1 MQDSVLARI
10 EAATNT
16 VSRIAAFA
24 GVMGM
29 LIIGVLTTLDVVV
42 LRSFFNSPIAGSNE
56 FLGTIF
62 AVAISAV
69 LLSGLAQRAS
79 LEIDFVK
86 LVVSE
91 RTAEWLRIFGHTLF
105 LLILCITSWQ
115 VFAYS
120 FEAMAIGKITIV
132 LQWQL
137 WPFLLAISC
146 FFALCVPIQAVVV
159 MSMIAEELA
168 KTSDGAALAKDAVL
182 AKDAALAKDKARVPA
197 TDKRIYA
204 IFVTMCAG
212 AVAIAAAA
220 YYGTTAFQST
230 LSSAST
236 AFSVSIFFVL
246 WVLILLFVPIAA
258 ALVISALIG
267 TGVLMGYP
275 TALTILGSETVGLI
289 TSEDLAVLPL
299 FMIMGA
305 LAGVAGLS
313 SDIYRLAHATF
324 APFRGGLALAS
335 VGGCAGFGALTG
347 SSLATVATIGSVA
360 IPEMR
365 QRGYAMQLS
374 TGSIAAGGTLGQ
386 LVPPSTAIVLYAI
399 LVEQSIGRLYIA
411 VLIPAAI
418 TIVLYVAAIMIW
430 VAINPKIAPGRSPFN
445 GKEFLHALY
454 ACKSVFLLFG
464 IVIGG
469 IYTGYFTAT
478 EAAAVGATL
487 AFIICLYRGKL
498 NRASLGEVIG
508 EATRSTSM
516 LYFVI
521 IGAMVISF
529 FFGTSGLPQTLLNAL
544 TGLGLSNLSVL
555 GLLIGVFIVLGT
567 IMDSFA
573 IMIVTAGIASA
584 IVQSLGYDPIWWG
597 IMMVVLVE
605 LGVLTPPF
613 GMNLFVMK
621 ALVPD
626 ERMST
631 IFRGVMPFVVAD
643 LFKIALLVAFPA
655 LVLWLPT
662 LAFSR

>member
-1 MQDSVLARI
+1 MHDRMLARV
-10 EAATNT
+10 EALSNAI
-16 VSRIAAFA
+16 SRVAAFV
-24 GVMGM
+24 GVVGM

-42 LRSFFNSPIAGSNE
+42 LRSIFNSPIAGSNE

-62 AVAISAV
+62 AVAIAAV
-69 LLSGLAQRAS
+69 LVSGLAQRAS
-79 LEIDFVK
+79 LEIDFIK
-86 LVVSE
+86 LLVSD
-91 RTAEWLRIFGHTLF
+91 RTAEWFRIFGQVLF
-105 LLILCITSWQ
+105 LLILCLTSWQ
-115 VFAYS
+115 VFVYS
-120 FEAMAIGKITIV
+120 FEALNIGKITIV
-132 LQWQL
+132 LQWPL
-137 WPFLLAISC
+137 WPFLLAISL
-146 FFALCVPIQAVVV
+146 FFALCIPIQVVV
-159 MSMIAEELA
+159 ILAMISERLHPGTAEKAA
-168 KTSDGAALAKDAVL
+168 KTGERPRDP
-182 AKDAALAKDKARVPA
+182 RV
-197 TDKRIYA
+197 Y
-204 IFVTMCAG
+204 
-212 AVAIAAAA
+212 AIAAAMFA
-220 YYGTTAFQST
+220 AAALLAGAVYFGATEMQPV
-230 LSSAST
+230 LSGAST
-236 AFSVSIFFVL
+236 AFSISIFFLL

-267 TGVLMGYP
+267 TGVLMGFP

-305 LAGVAGLS
+305 LAGVAGMS

-324 APFRGGLALAS
+324 APLRGGLALAS

-360 IPEMR
+360 IPEMK
-365 QRGYAMQLS
+365 QRGYSMPLS

-399 LVEQSIGRLYIA
+399 LVEESIGRLYIA
-411 VLIPAAI
+411 VLIPALL
-418 TIVLYVAAIMIW
+418 TIVLYAATIMIW
-430 VAINPKIAPGRSPFN
+430 VAFRPKIAPGRAPFDLR
-445 GKEFLHALY
+445 EFLQALY
-454 ACKSVFLLFG
+454 GCQSVFVLFG
-464 IVIGG
+464 VVIGG
-469 IYTGYFTAT
+469 IYTGFFTAT
-478 EAAAVGATL
+478 EAAAVGATI
-487 AFIICLYRGKL
+487 AFVICVYRGKL
-498 NRASLGEVIG
+498 NRATLGEVIG
-508 EATRSTSM
+508 ESTRSTSM

-529 FFGTSGLPQTLLNAL
+529 FFGTSGLPQTLLNSL
-544 TGLGLSNLSVL
+544 TGLGLSNLSVIV
-555 GLLIGVFIVLGT
+555 LLIGVFIVLGT

-626 ERMST
+626 ERMSA
-631 IFRGVMPFVVAD
+631 IYRGVIPFVLAD
-643 LFKIALLVAFPA
+643 LIKIALLIAFPA
-655 LVLWLPT
+655 LILWLPT

>member
-1 MQDSVLARI
+1 MLARI
-10 EAATNT
+10 QAITNATSRMAAL
-16 VSRIAAFA
+16 V
-24 GVMGM
+24 GVVGM
-29 LIIGVLTTLDVVV
+29 LIIGVLTTFDVVV
-42 LRSFFNSPIAGSNE
+42 LRSVFNSPIAGSNE

-86 LVVSE
+86 LVVSD
-91 RTAEWLRIFGHTLF
+91 RVAGWMRVFGHMLF
-105 LLILCITSWQ
+105 LLILCVTSWQ

-120 FEAMAIGKITIV
+120 LEALSIGKITIV
-132 LQWQL
+132 LQWPL
-137 WPFLLAISC
+137 WPFLLAIS
-146 FFALCVPIQAVVV
+146 FFFFLCVPIQIVVV
-159 MSMIAEELA
+159 LSMISEQLQSDSAAE
-168 KTSDGAALAKDAVL
+168 
-182 AKDAALAKDKARVPA
+182 ARERRSGS
-197 TDKRIYA
+197 RIYM
-204 IFVTMCAG
+204 IFAAMFAG
-212 AVAIAAAA
+212 AVLLAAAV
-220 YYGTTAFQST
+220 YFGTSILQPA

-236 AFSVSIFFVL
+236 AFSISIFFLL
-246 WVLILLFVPIAA
+246 WALILLFIPIAA
-258 ALVISALIG
+258 ALVICALIG

-360 IPEMR
+360 IPEMK
-365 QRGYAMQLS
+365 QRGYAMQLC
-374 TGSIAAGGTLGQ
+374 TGSISAGGTLGQ
-386 LVPPSTAIVLYAI
+386 LIPPSTAIVLYAI

-418 TIVLYVAAIMIW
+418 TIILYAAAIAIW
-430 VAINPKIAPGRSPFN
+430 VALNPKIAPGRAPFDT
-445 GKEFLHALY
+445 KEFLRALY
-454 ACKSVFLLFG
+454 DCKSVFLLFG

-469 IYTGYFTAT
+469 IYTGFFTAT
-478 EAAAVGATL
+478 EAAAVGATI
-487 AFIICLYRGKL
+487 AFVICLYRGKL

-529 FFGTSGLPQTLLNAL
+529 FFGTSGLPQTLLNSL
-544 TGLGLSNLSVL
+544 TGLGLSNLAVIV
-555 GLLIGVFIVLGT
+555 LLIGVFIVLGT

-573 IMIVTAGIASA
+573 IMIVTAGLASA

-597 IMMVVLVE
+597 IMMVILVE

-631 IFRGVMPFVVAD
+631 IFRGVVPFILAD
-643 LFKIALLVAFPA
+643 LLKIALLIAFPA

>member
-1 MQDSVLARI
+1 MLARI
-10 EAATNT
+10 EAATNAI
-16 VSRIAAFA
+16 SRIAAFV
-24 GVMGM
+24 GVVGM

-42 LRSFFNSPIAGSNE
+42 LRSVFNSPIAGSNE

-86 LVVSE
+86 LIVSD
-91 RTAEWLRIFGHTLF
+91 RVAGWMRVFGHTLF
-105 LLILCITSWQ
+105 LLILCLTSWQ
-115 VFAYS
+115 VFKYS
-120 FEAMAIGKITIV
+120 LDALSIGKITIV
-132 LQWQL
+132 LQWTL
-137 WPFLLAISC
+137 WPFLLAISL
-146 FFALCVPIQAVVV
+146 FFSLCVPIQAVVV
-159 MSMIAEELA
+159 LSMISEQLRSGSEAAETGA
-168 KTSDGAALAKDAVL
+168 QGSDAGSRTYVIF
-182 AKDAALAKDKARVPA
+182 A
-197 TDKRIYA
+197 TL
-204 IFVTMCAG
+204 CAG
-212 AVAIAAAA
+212 ATLLAAAV
-220 YYGTTAFQST
+220 YFGTMALQPA

-236 AFSVSIFFVL
+236 AFSISIFFLL
-246 WVLILLFVPIAA
+246 WALILLFIPIAA
-258 ALVISALIG
+258 ALVICALIG

-360 IPEMR
+360 IPEMK
-365 QRGYAMQLS
+365 QRGYAMQLC

-399 LVEQSIGRLYIA
+399 LVEESIGRLYIA

-418 TIVLYVAAIMIW
+418 TIVLYAAAIVIW
-430 VAINPKIAPGRSPFN
+430 VGLNPKIAPGRSPFDA
-445 GKEFLHALY
+445 KEFFLALY
-454 ACKSVFLLFG
+454 ACQSVFVLFG

-469 IYTGYFTAT
+469 IYTGFFTAT
-478 EAAAVGATL
+478 EAAAVGATI
-487 AFIICLYRGKL
+487 AFVICLYRGKL
-498 NRASLGEVIG
+498 TRSSLGAVIG

-529 FFGTSGLPQTLLNAL
+529 FFGTSGLPQTLLNSL
-544 TGLGLSNLSVL
+544 TGLGLSNLSVII
-555 GLLIGVFIVLGT
+555 LLIGVFILLGT

-573 IMIVTAGIASA
+573 IMIVTAGLATA

-631 IFRGVMPFVVAD
+631 IFRGVLPFILAD
-643 LFKIALLVAFPA
+643 LLKIALLIAFPA
-655 LVLWLPT
+655 LALWLPT